1 MIHIDAKYISLVSAR
16 LGKFKRTKNN
26 LYTFRCPYCGD
37 SKKNKNKTRGYLYQ
51 VKTDFNFK
59 CHNCGLSRSFT
70 NFLKDQDPQLY
81 DQYVLERY
89 KEGLTGKATTTPEPD
104 FKKIINKP
112 IFKKKIDLPLASA
125 NGRAYTYLKNRK
137 LDPDKFY

>member
-70 NFLKDQDPQLY
+70 NFLNCLLYTSDAADDP
-81 DQYVLERY
+81 
-89 KEGLTGKATTTPEPD
+89 
-104 FKKIINKP
+104 
-112 IFKKKIDLPLASA
+112 
-125 NGRAYTYLKNRK
+125 
-137 LDPDKFY
+137 